1 MVFEKPI
8 PSIGPLCR
16 IISQEHIVSATLTVT
31 ARYDG
36 FIDGAPLFL
45 EKTRF
50 LSPVGKHC
58 KADTRKHNRSSK
70 WQRRLQRRCFQPMT
84 PTILGCHS
92 PWPMEGSGCV
102 KEHMAS
108 PGTQLKHS
116 SVCVAP
122 AWGIIGAFPPGCIS
136 PQEDSPELGLTEQE
150 NEKYYRYIQSWSHRR
165 TSTLVWRKNLKW
177 TNTPQ
182 T

>member
-70 WQRRLQRRCFQPMT
+70 
-84 PTILGCHS
+84 
-92 PWPMEGSGCV
+92 
-102 KEHMAS
+102 
-108 PGTQLKHS
+108 
-116 SVCVAP
+116 
-122 AWGIIGAFPPGCIS
+122 
-136 PQEDSPELGLTEQE
+136 
-150 NEKYYRYIQSWSHRR
+150 
-165 TSTLVWRKNLKW
+165 
-177 TNTPQ
+177 
-182 T
+182 